1 MNTHE
6 KGKISNTFAI
16 HAVIYQVFFGEVSTH
31 FLFTQLTGITID
43 FKTSLI

>member
-1 MNTHE
+1 MRKE
-6 KGKISNTFAI
+6 KYQILFAT

-31 FLFTQLTGITID
+31 VLFTQLTGITAG